1 MIEGAR
7 KRMSGAHVRHNSGNN
22 EWYTPPHIIA
32 AVRDYFGGTIDLD
45 PASCPV
51 ANRVVG
57 ATHIFTKDDDGL
69 GQMWA
74 PYGNIW
80 VNPPYGRGVFSAF
93 VDKIEIEARNGAH
106 MLVLVNNGTE
116 TNAGQRLLRAADD
129 VCFISGRVKFLDE
142 TGVPKYTPLQGQML
156 LGMNLDRLRFYA
168 TFSPFGV
175 VR

>member
-1 MIEGAR
+1 
-7 KRMSGAHVRHNSGNN
+7 MSAHVRHNSGNN

-32 AVRDYFGGTIDLD
+32 AARLYFGGTIDLD

-57 ATHIFTKDDDGL
+57 ATTFFTKEDDGL
-69 GQMWA
+69 TKDWA

-93 VDKIEIEARNGAH
+93 VDKIEIEAISGAH
-106 MLVLVNNGTE
+106 MLILVNNGTE
-116 TNAGQRLLRAADD
+116 TRDNQRLLKAANA

-142 TGVPKYTPLQGQML
+142 TGVPRYTPLQGQML
-156 LGMNLDRLRFYA
+156 LGMNVDRGRFKDMG
-168 TFSPFGV
+168 SVIGV
-175 VR
+175 VK